1 MDTRNLVSFAAANH
15 YMVSKTPHQLLINSD
30 ATQFQVGGL
39 LTKKM
44 AVKIKIGRKS
54 SIDPMKVLPEKNE
67 ELSAF
72 FIKYYAIMSA
82 GGYLSDPIFII
93 ADPSMDAGD
102 IDVYD
107 VKGLGIGIDASNKG
121 TLVFCKDRTLCN
133 EYYDWLIEH
142 KILDFVHYIKN
153 QCELEDDDLTWY
165 TLDGESKQ
173 LSPFTSERIIKILSD
188 NNIVVGKPPG
198 SSTRITQ
205 PCDAYQFFKA
215 IKTALRA
222 KKKNAINPVLE
233 ARLTT
238 IFGQH
243 EAKKNTKMKPKH
255 KKMAIQGLLDI
266 LMFMNQVI
274 NPDIIRLSF
283 AETGMYDLNTQSY
296 DLNKIIS
303 KFKVNLDPN
312 LQLDLVKA
320 VRKLAKIIGDKG
332 ELTEADMNAA
342 GIPPTIEKDH
352 LTLCRRRYV
361 TLTNPHVLK
370 RENEKRK
377 CGPLRK
383 NNSHQNKAVK
393 NSKRKTTEQ
402 SFSKAKRQRKK
413 EYDDEDD
420 ISVVDDEE

>member
-1 MDTRNLVSFAAANH
+1 MLTTNPWGRQKLNLRGVHIQTDQKEWVARDIVAGKHSGAYWDARYNLPKNTSKDWANIYEKKGFISNVGRPSKLSENDIKILEENVNNSTYDISKSKFDDLADKFARERATTVLNQPLSVDYHLSSRTRRRIDEILGIKDAQAERQTIARANAEMDTRNLVSFAAANH

-198 SSTRITQ
+198 SSTRIMQ

-243 EAKKNTKMKPKH
+243 EDT
-255 KKMAIQGLLDI
+255 IY
-266 LMFMNQVI
+266 
-274 NPDIIRLSF
+274 R
-283 AETGMYDLNTQSY
+283 
-296 DLNKIIS
+296 
-303 KFKVNLDPN
+303 KV
-312 LQLDLVKA
+312 
-320 VRKLAKIIGDKG
+320 
-332 ELTEADMNAA
+332 
-342 GIPPTIEKDH
+342 
-352 LTLCRRRYV
+352 
-361 TLTNPHVLK
+361 
-370 RENEKRK
+370 
-377 CGPLRK
+377 LRK
-383 NNSHQNKAVK
+383 IGK
-393 NSKRKTTEQ
+393 
-402 SFSKAKRQRKK
+402 
-413 EYDDEDD
+413 YL
-420 ISVVDDEE
+420 